1 MKLKVD
7 READA
12 LYLTLD
18 DSKIVE
24 SDEVSPGI
32 ILDLNEDNQIVGIEI
47 LHLSKRSPKLNAN
60 ALQFVTT

>member
-18 DSKIVE
+18 DYKIVE

-60 ALQFVTT
+60 ALQFETT

>member
-60 ALQFVTT
+60 ALQFETI

>member
-47 LHLSKRSPKLNAN
+47 LHLSKRSPRLNVN
-60 ALQFVTT
+60 ALQFETS

>member
-12 LYLTLD
+12 FYLTLD

-60 ALQFVTT
+60 ALQFETI

>member
-32 ILDLNEDNQIVGIEI
+32 ILDLNEANQIVGIEI

-60 ALQFVTT
+60 ALQFETT